1 VGRVYLADGG
11 NVELALCEE
20 EEVDGDL
27 LVHTGLGELGVKRTL
42 RTEERALIF
51 RARLDLVPRLK
62 RTNTTD
68 RKRRSE
74 QKDLASCC
82 AHRVRLAHKQQVV
95 TRMQKVRTGLFKEV
109 VGRLQGS
116 AESRLL
122 SGRGEE
128 SDEARE
134 QRIEGRLGFRVTNG
148 KSLDVARDEG
158 LHGRDEEFGLHTR
171 LK

>member
-1 VGRVYLADGG
+1 
-11 NVELALCEE
+11 
-20 EEVDGDL
+20 
-27 LVHTGLGELGVKRTL
+27 
-42 RTEERALIF
+42 
-51 RARLDLVPRLK
+51 
-62 RTNTTD
+62 
-68 RKRRSE
+68 
-74 QKDLASCC
+74 
-82 AHRVRLAHKQQVV
+82 
-95 TRMQKVRTGLFKEV
+95 MQKVRTGLFKEV

-158 LHGRDEEFGLHTR
+158 LHGRDEEFRAGYTRGLNEKEIRNGTTYLIDVGHDEHSR
-171 LK
+171 LLRTW